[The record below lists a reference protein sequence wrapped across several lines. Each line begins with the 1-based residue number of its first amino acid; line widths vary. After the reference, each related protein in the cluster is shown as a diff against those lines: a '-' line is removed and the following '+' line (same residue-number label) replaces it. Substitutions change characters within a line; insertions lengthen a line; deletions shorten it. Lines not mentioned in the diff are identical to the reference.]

1 MPIQTV
7 RPTPGLIDSL
17 AVDAL
22 EERLRR
28 EGWSLHQRL
37 EVAPQHAET
46 SVSASTLVALQRWRE
61 LVGPDR
67 PQNADKRLQWDGLT
81 EANLI
86 WALDPPAEAT
96 PLEDAPW
103 LPLLRELRQAARLAA
118 AEPEAQPL
126 SGRGT
131 HLPFVHVWRPA
142 AAWMLQVL
150 RRRCRALETR
160 LQLTEHA
167 WQDLAAA
174 LLTRLCSTTDQA
186 LWELFQQRRTPGQM
200 LLAHLG
206 SAGDGRGE
214 PVHEAYDAL
223 VDELLTN
230 GYALL
235 LEEFPV
241 LGRLLAVVCQLW
253 LDGSEEMLQRVADS
267 RPALERLFA
276 IDPALPLQALQFGL
290 SDPHRGGRA
299 AAILHFGEG
308 SGSDG
313 CRLVYKP
320 KDMQVD
326 AAYQRLLQGLNQG
339 SDLPPLRCL
348 IVLPRDGYGF
358 MEWVEHRPC
367 RSEEELSRFYA
378 NAGRVLGLLFL
389 LGCTDCHHENLIASG
404 DQLLLIDTE
413 TLLEADHRDL
423 ISNDPDGFDSRSALQ
438 SSLRGSVLRTG
449 LLPQWLMV
457 GAGRKR
463 AVDISALGIEPPPL
477 EREQPGWLGLN
488 SDGMMHGRSL
498 QPCKLPTSL
507 PVALGSPERLSDFV
521 EELCGG
527 FRLLLQEAQRLRPT
541 VLAALEEF
549 RRQPRRLV
557 ARNTWLYVAIQRQML
572 EPAALRTAAAQGL
585 VLEQLC
591 RSFVLAREQPLNWRM
606 FRAEIL
612 QMERLD
618 IPFYEHRIDGE
629 DLPLPEGLE
638 TIAGFMASSGLA
650 AAQQRLEQLDQAE
663 IAFQD
668 QLIRGAIAARKL
680 QPRRAVPIA
689 GSSGPGGDGAVA
701 EMVSAEVLTHEAFR
715 LGEELW
721 AAAILDRRGL
731 PEWLAPDLEADGES
745 FRFGLIGLGLY
756 GGSSGLA
763 LLFAALAQ
771 ASADAAAA
779 EWRQRAW
786 RCFGALEAWADR
798 DGHDQLFRLVRDQP
812 YGLVGTG
819 GILLALQLIGQ
830 SGLHQAQVLADRLI
844 DQLRPERLLAD
855 QGLDLIVGVTGL
867 IGPLLL
873 SRHPRAEELAHI
885 CGERLLQLQ
894 LDEGGW
900 LAGLQGRLQ
909 QRPLTGLSH
918 GAAGMAAALAKL
930 AERSGDQRMA
940 AAAMR
945 AVAYERSVFNPQ
957 QGNWPDFRDRKNAN
971 AFMVSWCHGAP
982 GILLGRI
989 ALSAAGMADEACA
1002 VEIEVARQHT
1012 IDSLSRFETGGPDTP
1027 AHLCCGALGLT
1038 SVLRIDAAVNGIA
1051 LSWQV
1056 SRTEQAV
1063 IQRAQASGVYSTF
1076 SADSGSLRMPG
1087 LFGGGAGIAMALL
1100 EACQGQRW
1108 LPTVL
1113 TTGLLCDPIQ
1123 RSARL
1128 LSLA

>member
-1 MPIQTV
+1 MESWPIQRV

-17 AVDAL
+17 AVDALPVDALPIDAL

-37 EVAPQHAET
+37 GVAPQHAEAGG
-46 SVSASTLVALQRWRE
+46 SPSTLAALQRWRE
-61 LVGPDR
+61 LVGPDK
-67 PQNADKRLQWDGLT
+67 PLNADKRLQWDGLT
-81 EANLI
+81 EANLV

-96 PLEDAPW
+96 PLQGASW

-118 AEPEAQPL
+118 AEPKAQPL
-126 SGRGT
+126 SERGT
-131 HLPFVHVWRPA
+131 NLPFVHVWRPA

-150 RRRCRALETR
+150 RQRCRGLETS

-167 WQDLAAA
+167 WEDLATA
-174 LLTRLCSTTDQA
+174 LLTRLCTTTDQA
-186 LWELFQQRRTPGQM
+186 LWDLFQQRRTPGQV

-206 SAGDGRGE
+206 SAGDGSGE

-223 VDELLTN
+223 VGELLTS
-230 GYALL
+230 GYELL
-235 LEEFPV
+235 LGEFPV

-267 RPALERLFA
+267 RNELEQLFA
-276 IDPALPLQALQFGL
+276 IDPALPLQGLQFGL

-299 AAILHFGEG
+299 VAILCFGAG
-308 SGSDG
+308 SVGDG
-313 CRLVYKP
+313 CRVVYKP

-326 AAYQRLLQGLNQG
+326 ATYQRVLQGLNQG
-339 SDLPPLRCL
+339 SDPPPLRYL
-348 IVLPRDGYGF
+348 TVLPRDGYGF

-367 RSEEELSRFYA
+367 RSEEELSRFYV

-404 DQLLLIDTE
+404 DQLILIDTE

-423 ISNDPDGFDSRSALQ
+423 ISDDSEGSDSRSALQ

-477 EREQPGWLGLN
+477 KREQPGWLGLN

-498 QPCKLPTSL
+498 RPCELPTSL

-527 FRLLLQEAQRLRPT
+527 FRLQLQEAQRIRPT
-541 VLAALEEF
+541 LLAALEEF
-549 RRQPRRLV
+549 RSQPRRLV

-618 IPFYEHRIDGE
+618 IPFYEHLIDGE

-638 TIAGFMASSGLA
+638 TIAGFMANSGLA

-663 IAFQD
+663 IAFQE
-668 QLIRGAIAARKL
+668 QLIRGAIAARQL
-680 QPRRAVPIA
+680 RPRTAAPVT
-689 GSSGPGGDGAVA
+689 GSSGPDGDGAVA
-701 EMVSAEVLTHEAFR
+701 EMISPEVLAHEAFR

-721 AAAILDRRGL
+721 AAAILDRKGL
-731 PEWLAPDLEADGES
+731 PEWLAPDLAADGES

-756 GGSSGLA
+756 GGSSGLG
-763 LLFAALAQ
+763 LLFAALAR
-771 ASADAAAA
+771 ASEGEAAAQ
-779 EWRQRAW
+779 WRQRAW
-786 RCFGALEAWADR
+786 RCFRALEAWADR
-798 DGHDQLFRLVRDQP
+798 DGKDQLFRLVRDQP

-819 GILLALQLIGQ
+819 GMLLALQLIGQ

-844 DQLRPERLLAD
+844 DQLRPERLMAD
-855 QGLDLIVGVTGL
+855 QGIDLIVGVAGL

-894 LDEGGW
+894 LEEGGW
-900 LAGLQGRLQ
+900 LSALQGGLQ
-909 QRPLTGLSH
+909 QRPLTGFSH
-918 GAAGMAAALAKL
+918 GAAGMAAALARL

-945 AVAYERSVFNPQ
+945 AVAYERSVFDPR
-957 QGNWPDFRDRKNAN
+957 QGNWPDFRSRNEVN

-989 ALSAAGMADEACA
+989 ALSAAGLADEAGA

-1012 IDSLSRFETGGPDTP
+1012 MDSLSRFETGGPNTP

-1038 SVLRIDAAVNGIA
+1038 SVLRIDAAVNGIP
-1051 LSWQV
+1051 LSRQV

-1063 IQRAQASGVYSTF
+1063 IQRAQASGMYTTF
-1076 SADSGSLRMPG
+1076 SMDMGSVRMPG
-1087 LFGGGAGIAMALL
+1087 FFGGGAGVAMALL
-1100 EACQGQRW
+1100 EACQGQCW
-1108 LPTVL
+1108 MPTVL
-1113 TTGLLCDPIQ
+1113 SVGLL
-1123 RSARL
+1123 
-1128 LSLA
+1128 